1 MFKNLIACCVV
12 LAGLLGRQSTPPPA
26 DSSPT
31 QPPPLNYEFFRDKVE
46 PVFLAH
52 RPGHARCV
60 ACHSRAS
67 NHAPL
72 RLVPLSPGSTTW
84 TEEPS
89 RQNFEN
95 VKVVVVP
102 GKPDESPLLFHPLAE
117 KAGGDFFHGG
127 GKHFDSKD
135 NPEWQVMKA
144 WVLGQTE

>member
-1 MFKNLIACCVV
+1 M
-12 LAGLLGRQSTPPPA
+12 
-26 DSSPT
+26 
-31 QPPPLNYEFFRDKVE
+31 E
-46 PVFLAH
+46 PVFLAY
-52 RPGHARCV
+52 RPGPPRCVAGHAR
-60 ACHSRAS
+60 AS
-67 NHAPL
+67 NKAPL

-84 TEEPS
+84 TEEQS

-117 KAGGDFFHGG
+117 KAGGDFFRGG
-127 GKHFDSKD
+127 GKHFDSQD